1 MKRYRRVHADIDLD
15 AVLFNFEQMSRNIPA
30 GTKIMAV
37 VKTDAYGHG
46 AVPIATLIEPY
57 DYLWGFAT
65 ATVDEAVELRQ
76 AGIKKPILI
85 LGYTFPECYSQIVKY
100 EIRQTIFHLDMA
112 KALSKE
118 AVRQNKKA
126 YVHMKLD
133 TGMGRIG
140 YQTAKEA
147 AADAEVM
154 KELPG
159 IEMEGVFTHFANA
172 DTDNRELTIKQIEK
186 FSEMIAAMEAVD
198 VHFALKHCA
207 NSAGIIEFSD
217 ERFNLVRAGII
228 SFGMWPSG
236 EVKRDVVQLKPILSL
251 LSHVVYVKEVEAGTP
266 ISYGSTWVADRRR
279 RIATVPIGYGD
290 GYPRSLSNKGYVLIK
305 GQKAS
310 VVGRVC
316 MDQLMI
322 DVTEIKGEIKT
333 GDRVT
338 LIGTDGDLTIT
349 AEELGDLSGRFNYE
363 LICDLG
369 NRIPRLY
376 FKDGQLKEIRDYFEL
391 RESKV
396 RSDL

>member
-1 MKRYRRVHADIDLD
+1 MKKYRRVHADIDLD
-15 AVLFNFEQMSRNIPA
+15 AVLFNFDQMSKNIPA

-46 AVPIATLIEPY
+46 AVPIATMIENY

-85 LGYTFPECYSQIVKY
+85 LGYTFPECYSHIVKY
-100 EIRQTIFHLDMA
+100 DIRQTIFQLDMA
-112 KALSKE
+112 QALSAE

-126 YVHMKLD
+126 YVHIKLD

-140 YQTAKEA
+140 YQNAEKA
-147 AADAEVM
+147 ATDAAVM

-159 IEMEGVFTHFANA
+159 IELEGVFTHFANA
-172 DTDNRELTIKQIEK
+172 DTKNREFTLKQMDK
-186 FSEMIAAMEAVD
+186 FSHMIQAMEEVGAR
-198 VHFALKHCA
+198 FELKHCA
-207 NSAGIIEFSD
+207 NSAGIIEFS
-217 ERFNLVRAGII
+217 EEKFNLVRAGII
-228 SFGMWPSG
+228 SFGMWPSN
-236 EVKRDVVQLKPILSL
+236 EVKKDVVHLKPILSL
-251 LSHVVYVKEVEAGTP
+251 LSHVVYVKEVEPGTT
-266 ISYGSTWVADRRR
+266 ISYGSTWAADSRRK
-279 RIATVPIGYGD
+279 IATVPIGYGD
-290 GYPRSLSNKGYVLIK
+290 GYPRSLSNKGYVLIE
-305 GQKAS
+305 GQKAPI
-310 VVGRVC
+310 VGRVC

-322 DVTEIKGEIKT
+322 DVTEIEGEIKV

-376 FKDGQLKEIRDYFEL
+376 FQDGKLKEVRDYFEF
-391 RESKV
+391 EK
-396 RSDL
+396 